1 METPI
6 NWGVGDIV
14 YEDPA
19 GPVFQ
24 FGVHGE
30 VNISVYEFPNA
41 GRKTFWHRKNPD
53 ENATCR

>member
-30 VNISVYEFPNA
+30 VNISVTNSRMLVEKLS
-41 GRKTFWHRKNPD
+41 GIEKSRRKRNL
-53 ENATCR
+53 